1 MNSKEHRRLG
11 FMIGAVAF
19 VLLGAY
25 FVARRPQEK
34 TRDVISKAPA
44 KTIAIPIEGM
54 TCASCVA
61 QVRQKLKSIDGVSE
75 VEVSLE
81 HRRARVQCTEARV
94 LQERLTAAIN
104 KLGYKAGIPTIEKA
118 K

>member
-1 MNSKEHRRLG
+1 MNTKEHRWIG
-11 FMIGAVAF
+11 FMIGAVVL

-25 FVARRPQEK
+25 SVARRPQEEA
-34 TRDVISKAPA
+34 RDVISKAPA

-61 QVRQKLKSIDGVSE
+61 QVKQKLKSIDGVSE

-81 HRRARVQCTEARV
+81 HRQALVRYTEARV
-94 LQERLTAAIN
+94 SEEPLTAAIN
-104 KLGYKAGIPTIEKA
+104 KLGYKAGIPTIQKA

>member
-1 MNSKEHRRLG
+1 MNTEKHWRIG
-11 FMIGAVAF
+11 FMIGALVL

-25 FVARRPQEK
+25 FVVLAPQEK
-34 TRDVISKAPA
+34 PREVISDATA
-44 KTIAIPIEGM
+44 KTITIPIEGM

-61 QVRQKLKSIDGVSE
+61 QVKQKLKSMDGVSE

-81 HRRARVQCTEARV
+81 HRQARVRYAEARV
-94 LQERLTAAIN
+94 SEERLAAAIN

>member
-1 MNSKEHRRLG
+1 MNNKERRRIG

-19 VLLGAY
+19 VLVGVY
-25 FVARRPQEK
+25 FLARTPQNK
-34 TRDVISKAPA
+34 PRAVVSDATT
-44 KTIAIPIEGM
+44 KTITIPIEGM

-61 QVRQKLKSIDGVSE
+61 QVKQKLKSIDGVSE

-81 HRRARVQCTEARV
+81 YRQARVRYAKAQVSE
-94 LQERLTAAIN
+94 ERLTAAIN
-104 KLGYKAGIPTIEKA
+104 KLGYKAGRPTIEKA